1 MPAESSPNDRAELAA
16 ALHDHLAQDLVAA
29 RLKLAILQKTHP
41 PGPGHELLAEAAV
54 LVQRALNFTRD
65 LMSRLEDP
73 NAPAVSGSPPRDGEA
88 VSNEANQQPREVR
101 RPLRV
106 LIADDHAAVR
116 RVLKR
121 ILETDDSVELVGE
134 ATSGEEAV
142 EMLSG
147 ANPDVILLDANMAG
161 MNGRDAARIIRDRA
175 PNVRIVGVSANR
187 DHANALRAA
196 GAVAVWTKG
205 DSIEDLQRAI
215 RT

>member
-1 MPAESSPNDRAELAA
+1 MPAESSPNDRAALAA

-29 RLKLAILQKTHP
+29 RLKLAILQKTYP
-41 PGPGHELLAEAAV
+41 AGPGHELLAEAAV
-54 LVQRALNFTRD
+54 LVQQALNFTRD

-73 NAPAVSGSPPRDGEA
+73 SAPAASGSPSRDGESD
-88 VSNEANQQPREVR
+88 SNKANQLRDSL

-121 ILETDDSVELVGE
+121 ILETDDGVELVGE

-142 EMLSG
+142 EMLSR

-161 MNGRDAARIIRDRA
+161 MNGRDAARIIRERA
-175 PNVRIVGVSANR
+175 PHVRIVGVSANR
-187 DHANALRAA
+187 DHAAALQAA

-205 DSIEDLQRAI
+205 DSIDDLHRAI